1 MVFTVGITE
10 KLGDIEDS
18 ESCSPEK
25 KKNNNNT

>member
-25 KKNNNNT
+25 KNNNNT